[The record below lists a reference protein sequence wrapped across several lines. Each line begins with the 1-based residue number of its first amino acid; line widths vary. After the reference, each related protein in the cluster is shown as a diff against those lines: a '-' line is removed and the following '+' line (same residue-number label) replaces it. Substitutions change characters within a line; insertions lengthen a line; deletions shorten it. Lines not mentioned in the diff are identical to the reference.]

1 MHARDLD
8 DNEYELE
15 DEARY
20 TPDADPVSVAVGS
33 AGYLSRHVVDECR
46 EEFPESR
53 VSRFPETFDRFYWEP
68 SPLLVDILDDGS
80 PAQVKEERE
89 RKRVEFKTAW
99 CAEHGWR
106 YLALT
111 ATDAQDAQLVRE
123 LLHDLAGRTAG
134 RTEPGFA
141 EGGVVPSQPP
151 RKRGQIQRPKA
162 AV

>member
-1 MHARDLD
+1 MHVRDLD

-20 TPDADPVSVAVGS
+20 QPDPDPVSVAVGA
-33 AGYLSRHVVDECR
+33 AGFATRHVVDDCR

-68 SPLLVDILDDGS
+68 QRVLVDILEDAS
-80 PAQVKEERE
+80 PEQVREERE
-89 RKRVEFKTAW
+89 RKRCDFKAAW

-111 ATDAQDAQLVRE
+111 ATDAQDAQTVRE
-123 LLHDLAGRTAG
+123 LLFDLGDRPQQAQH
-134 RTEPGFA
+134 E
-141 EGGVVPSQPP
+141 VVARGEAPAP
-151 RKRGQIQRPKA
+151 RRGQVQRPKA
-162 AV
+162 TA